1 MQAYQQRVV
10 HEQQELDLKIDK
22 LSHFITSKDNLVNV
36 SDAEVQRLYMQLNAM
51 QLYSAVLDLR
61 IKNFWLE

>member
-22 LSHFITSKDNLVNV
+22 LSHFITSKDSLVNV

-61 IKNFWLE
+61 IKNF